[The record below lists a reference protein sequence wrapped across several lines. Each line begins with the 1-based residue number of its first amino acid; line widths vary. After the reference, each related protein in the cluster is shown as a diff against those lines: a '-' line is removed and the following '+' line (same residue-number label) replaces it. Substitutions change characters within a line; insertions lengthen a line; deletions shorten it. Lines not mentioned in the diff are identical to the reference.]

1 MKSYKIYAIS
11 SCPYCIKLLQEMIDK
26 KQTFFVEFMDGKE
39 KLLKEAKEQYK
50 HPTVPIVILRENDE
64 EKLIGGCTET
74 LRLLKKENIYE

>member
-1 MKSYKIYAIS
+1 
-11 SCPYCIKLLQEMIDK
+11 MIDQ
-26 KQTFFVEFMDGKE
+26 KQTFYVEFMDGKE